1 MKTSYFLGANT
12 ACGFV
17 SLYGDFC
24 RGERDY
30 LHIIKGGPGTGKSGL
45 MRAIGREA
53 ERRGLDVEYVQCSG
67 DPKSLDGVYLPSLSL
82 GWCDGTAPHAA
93 EPGIFGADSD
103 YLNVGQFC
111 RTPLSPVDCDRA
123 RALVAAYKAKYKRAY
138 ALLAAAESAERA
150 FLPQEA
156 GAKEAGRAGALLCEL
171 IARLPAGE
179 TPRLR
184 RRFCGAVSCEG
195 LVEDRSSFTLC
206 KLAYLCE
213 DGCGLAAGALGE
225 ACETALSLGHDV
237 VLCLSPADGK
247 TPDALL
253 LPDVSAGFV
262 RAMPQASYEH
272 VKRIPLDRLWGDM
285 ASVKERRRAVRAAKR
300 EGARYLRAACETLR
314 EAKALHDE
322 LEAVYRPYMDFPSL
336 DALAAKEIARV
347 FS

>member
-67 DPKSLDGVYLPSLSL
+67 DPKSLDGVYLPLLSL

-123 RALVAAYKAKYKRAY
+123 RALVAA
-138 ALLAAAESAERA
+138 
-150 FLPQEA
+150 
-156 GAKEAGRAGALLCEL
+156 
-171 IARLPAGE
+171 
-179 TPRLR
+179 
-184 RRFCGAVSCEG
+184 
-195 LVEDRSSFTLC
+195 
-206 KLAYLCE
+206 
-213 DGCGLAAGALGE
+213 
-225 ACETALSLGHDV
+225 
-237 VLCLSPADGK
+237 
-247 TPDALL
+247 
-253 LPDVSAGFV
+253 
-262 RAMPQASYEH
+262 
-272 VKRIPLDRLWGDM
+272 
-285 ASVKERRRAVRAAKR
+285 
-300 EGARYLRAACETLR
+300 
-314 EAKALHDE
+314 
-322 LEAVYRPYMDFPSL
+322 
-336 DALAAKEIARV
+336 
-347 FS
+347 

>member
-1 MKTSYFLGANT
+1 MNS
-12 ACGFV
+12 
-17 SLYGDFC
+17 S
-24 RGERDY
+24 
-30 LHIIKGGPGTGKSGL
+30 
-45 MRAIGREA
+45 RAFPP
-53 ERRGLDVEYVQCSG
+53 ERR
-67 DPKSLDGVYLPSLSL
+67 
-82 GWCDGTAPHAA
+82 
-93 EPGIFGADSD
+93 
-103 YLNVGQFC
+103 
-111 RTPLSPVDCDRA
+111 RA
-123 RALVAAYKAKYKRAY
+123 C
-138 ALLAAAESAERA
+138 AAAFA
-150 FLPQEA
+150 
-156 GAKEAGRAGALLCEL
+156 
-171 IARLPAGE
+171 
-179 TPRLR
+179 
-184 RRFCGAVSCEG
+184 
-195 LVEDRSSFTLC
+195 LC